1 MSCGGHLRTLRQE
14 AGVSRAELARRAGV
28 PVSTLRHW
36 ENDRGFPGMAASR
49 RQAGALGGRRSGWPR
64 E

>member
-1 MSCGGHLRTLRQE
+1 MRFGGHLRALCGTASLPH
-14 AGVSRAELARRAGV
+14 AELARRAGV